1 MKKNEKDIR
10 VLKEDKYTYEGKS
23 SNGSE
28 LKIKQWIGTNE
39 VFLYK
44 V

>member
-28 LKIKQWIGTNE
+28 LMKSSYTKSE
-39 VFLYK
+39 SPHPSE
-44 V
+44 

>member
-23 SNGSE
+23 SNGSSYTKSE
-28 LKIKQWIGTNE
+28 SPHPSE
-39 VFLYK
+39 
-44 V
+44 